1 MPITTQGASYPL
13 ESFGPT
19 PAIPNGDAGY
29 LVGAG
34 NPLEPIIKA
43 QGASADLTGATV
55 TVTAA
60 NLAAG
65 IVTMDSGGTDAGTY
79 TFPTGALIDAAFPSI
94 RTNTAFDVSFINV
107 GDDAANDVTFG
118 AGTGNT
124 IVGSAVVQDGA
135 ATTNRSSA
143 IFRFRRTGTAAY
155 TIYRIA

>member
-1 MPITTQGASYPL
+1 MAITTQGASYPL

-19 PAIPNGDAGY
+19 PAIPNGDGGY
-29 LVGAG
+29 QIGAG
-34 NPLEPIIKA
+34 NNDEPIFKA
-43 QGASADLTGATV
+43 QGAAAALTGATV

-65 IVTMDSGGTDAGTY
+65 VVTMDSGSTDAGTY
-79 TFPTGALIDAAFPSI
+79 TFPTGALIDAAFPSM
-94 RTNTAFDVSFINV
+94 RTNTAFDVSFINI

-143 IFRFRRTGTAAY
+143 IFRFRKTGTAAY